1 MAETGDQ
8 KLLARSAMERSHLYS
23 LLATIF
29 RDEPSPELLSY
40 LQEPDM
46 MSVLDGAGVNL
57 GDAFAASEVSELA
70 EQLVVDFTV
79 LFLGPGHHISPHES
93 VQLKRGSGILWGPET
108 SAVRRA
114 YRAAG
119 FDVCEVSH
127 KIPDHISV
135 ELDFLSHLTSI
146 ESEAWA
152 AHDDDQI
159 TETLSLQ
166 HSFLSQ
172 HLGKWSGSFCAKIRE
187 SGESGFYTAFA
198 ELLRDF
204 LSGEKSDMAARF
216 EELTHAP
223 SSTASAS
230 ENIASEYAQ

>member
-1 MAETGDQ
+1 
-8 KLLARSAMERSHLYS
+8 MEKSHLYS

-29 RDEPSPELLSY
+29 RDEPSPEFLSC
-40 LQEPDM
+40 LQEPGM
-46 MSVLDGAGVNL
+46 MTVLDGAGVNL
-57 GDAFAASEVSELA
+57 GVAFEISEVSELA
-70 EQLVVDFTV
+70 EQLTVDFTV

-108 SAVRRA
+108 SAVRRV

-119 FDVCEVSH
+119 FDVGEASH

-135 ELDFLSHLTSI
+135 ELDFLSHLTKI

-152 AHDDDQI
+152 AQDVDQI
-159 TETLSLQ
+159 TENLGLQ
-166 HSFLSQ
+166 HSFISQ
-172 HLGKWSGSFCAKIRE
+172 HLGKWSGLFCAKIRE
-187 SGESGFYTAFA
+187 SGESDFYTAFA

-204 LSGEKSDMAARF
+204 LSGEKSDIASRLA
-216 EELTHAP
+216 ELTHAP

-230 ENIASEYAQ
+230 GNIASEYAH